1 MASITAVTAT
11 PTSVAKGGTSR
22 VAPAITITGKTVT
35 VTVQLD
41 GSTGSAPITIRES
54 LTWSTNPSDA
64 GKPGFVVATVDQG
77 GTLAVGSD
85 GVSFTFT
92 AS

>member
-1 MASITAVTAT
+1 MASITAVTAS

-22 VAPAITITGKTVT
+22 VVPSITNTDRTVT
-35 VTVQLD
+35 VTVGLD
-41 GSTGSAPITIRES
+41 GSTGTAPITIRES
-54 LTWSTNPSDA
+54 LTWSANPSDA

-77 GTLAVGSD
+77 GTLAVGAD